1 MVSIGCGAGIGY
13 SASARVRVEQSVKLT
28 AEQRASVEA
37 KVLGIRLELIQALRG
52 EKYEPNATCPRCNR
66 KLTPLEIIKGF
77 NNDPN
82 DFTTCCSACGHRF
95 EPRLVCFVDGARIEV
110 AFYCNSQTLEQ
121 LRGKEDLSPKELSAK
136 YAAIYRS
143 AIIHNG
149 SIKRSFKK
157 MGIDYLFEEVSVWKN
172 KIKPFLGR
180 LPDTVIANYVN
191 VSPSTIGAMRK
202 KLGIARYSKRM
213 SLE

>member
-1 MVSIGCGAGIGY
+1 MVSIGCGASIGC
-13 SASARVRVEQSVKLT
+13 SARVRVEQSAKLT
-28 AEQRASVEA
+28 AEQRASAEA
-37 KVLGIRLELIQALRG
+37 RVLGIRLELIQALRG

-82 DFTTCCSACGHRF
+82 DFTTCCSACRHRF

-121 LRGKEDLSPKELSAK
+121 LRGKENLSPKELCGK
-136 YAAIYRS
+136 FPAIYRS

-149 SIKRSFKK
+149 SVKRSFKK

-191 VSPSTIGAMRK
+191 VSSSTIGAMRK

>member
-1 MVSIGCGAGIGY
+1 MVSIGCGASIGY
-13 SASARVRVEQSVKLT
+13 RARAEVKIEQSAKLT

-37 KVLGIRLELIQALRG
+37 KVLGIRLELVQALRG
-52 EKYEPNATCPRCNR
+52 EKYEPNATCSRCNR

-82 DFTTCCSACGHRF
+82 DFTTCCSACGYRF

-110 AFYCNSQTLEQ
+110 AFYCDCQTLEQ
-121 LRGKEDLSPKELSAK
+121 LRGKENLSPKELCAK
-136 YAAIYRS
+136 FPAIYRS

-157 MGIDYLFEEVSVWKN
+157 IGINYLFEEVSIWKN

-213 SLE
+213 LLE